1 MWVGILEENEELNRL
16 IQKLRQV
23 DIEIEEMKRK
33 KIQ

>member
-1 MWVGILEENEELNRL
+1 MWVGILEENEELDHL

-33 KIQ
+33 KTQ